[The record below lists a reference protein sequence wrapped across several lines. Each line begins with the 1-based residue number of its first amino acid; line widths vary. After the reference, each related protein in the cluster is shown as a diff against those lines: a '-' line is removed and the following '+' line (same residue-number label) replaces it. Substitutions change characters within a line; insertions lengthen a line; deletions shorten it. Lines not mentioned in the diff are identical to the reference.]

1 MKIYFYTSH
10 TTQSMI
16 KDKWLCPVGD
26 EKHSQWH
33 TDDEVGV
40 YQVSHTG
47 IFLEGTHG
55 SLWRRRHGLLFFL
68 LLHSTDPEQSRF
80 EFRGTRFTGHRPTG
94 VWGET
99 RRSELH
105 VNRFKLNI
113 SEVHEYTWWIK
124 CILYCLPDAFR
135 HLHCLIKWFNAICLQ
150 MPLLWFLCNA
160 MTFKY

>member
-1 MKIYFYTSH
+1 
-10 TTQSMI
+10 MI

-47 IFLEGTHG
+47 IFLEGTHR
-55 SLWRRRHGLLFFL
+55 SLWRRRHGLLLFL

-99 RRSELH
+99 RHSELH

-113 SEVHEYTWWIK
+113 SWVHEYTWCIK
-124 CILYCLPDAFR
+124 CILYCQPNAFR
-135 HLHCLIKWFNAICLQ
+135 HLHCPKNGPTPFVCRRHFCDFYVMQWCSNIKCCVNVFGS
-150 MPLLWFLCNA
+150 
-160 MTFKY
+160 